1 MAGAQEAASLT
12 GKHTGEAGPHITAEE
27 LQVEQGPGE
36 VRLGISVAR
45 KSYLAFPILKLLGD
59 NQTVD
64 EGKYLFI
71 QSFQLIN

>member
-1 MAGAQEAASLT
+1 MPVGVKHRVLT
-12 GKHTGEAGPHITAEE
+12 IG
-27 LQVEQGPGE
+27 QPGN
-36 VRLGISVAR
+36 
-45 KSYLAFPILKLLGD
+45 SYLAFPILKLLGD